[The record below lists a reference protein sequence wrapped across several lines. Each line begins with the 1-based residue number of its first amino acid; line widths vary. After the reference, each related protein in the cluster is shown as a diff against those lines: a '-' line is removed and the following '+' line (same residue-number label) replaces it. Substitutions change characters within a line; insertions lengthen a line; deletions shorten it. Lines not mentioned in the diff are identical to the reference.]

1 MDRLR
6 PLGSLILFALAA
18 FYPLILVY
26 LGLAYGGLVFW
37 GALAGSLAI
46 IYIVISRLGYARNF
60 EGRGQPVLKSLTILA
75 LGFGLAVGLYLS
87 IFNLRGL
94 TFPVAIGLCILGLAY
109 YLRK

>member
-1 MDRLR
+1 MLR

-46 IYIVISRLGYARNF
+46 IYIVISRL
-60 EGRGQPVLKSLTILA
+60 V
-75 LGFGLAVGLYLS
+75 
-87 IFNLRGL
+87 
-94 TFPVAIGLCILGLAY
+94 
-109 YLRK
+109 